1 MARFN
6 SENKKMEKIELRVK
20 IKNDIPPNYWYSS
33 FKGDIF
39 EVMLAKSGAKKYI
52 NEVIGFEDESPD
64 NVFIVVGSDYDGN
77 LILKEHC
84 EEMPYKLKIQD
95 LEFEVN
101 PLACTFS
108 YKVTFDVNSGKIL
121 SFKDVTNHAKTR
133 KAEDVNIKC
142 NISNEIWNQL
152 PIIDNIENIIR
163 NIPDDS
169 KRYSVHSKVTRTI
182 HHLNRF
188 IKSHPKVPYSTVV
201 LIIKDWSSRIDKM
214 KLPALIQ
221 THLANFTASYLT
233 IRLSER
239 NE

>member
-6 SENKKMEKIELRVK
+6 SENKKMENIELRVK
-20 IKNDIPPNYWYSS
+20 IKNDMPPDYWYSS
-33 FKGDIF
+33 FKGKVF
-39 EVMLAKSGAKKYI
+39 EVKLAKSGT
-52 NEVIGFEDESPD
+52 
-64 NVFIVVGSDYDGN
+64 NVFIVVGGDFDGN

-84 EEMPYKLKIQD
+84 EEMPYKLKINEH
-95 LEFEVN
+95 EFEVN
-101 PLACTFS
+101 PFACTFS

-133 KAEDVNIKC
+133 KTNDVNLKC
-142 NISNEIWNQL
+142 NINNEIWNRL
-152 PIIDNIENIIR
+152 PIIDNIEDLIR
-163 NIPDDS
+163 KISDDS
-169 KRYSVHSKVTRTI
+169 KRHQVHSKVSRTI

-214 KLPALIQ
+214 KLPDLIQ